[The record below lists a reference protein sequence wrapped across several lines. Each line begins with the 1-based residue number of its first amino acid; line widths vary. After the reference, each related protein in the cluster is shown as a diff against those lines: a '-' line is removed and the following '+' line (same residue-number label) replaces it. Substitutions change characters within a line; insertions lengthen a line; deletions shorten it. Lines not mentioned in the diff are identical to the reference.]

1 MPGAGQPQ
9 FVWFAKACAIA
20 FWAWSLAGWRC
31 RTIWK
36 RVKPS
41 GISLK
46 NMSGV
51 KKTPKKQNAR
61 RASFGVIPQP
71 PPSRPLGGQRRTLTQ
86 HRLCKIAMYNF
97 TIAIGALY
105 PSGFFWYLQPNTR
118 MAKRPS
124 TAITGDA
131 KLIYHSGFWCVC
143 CHFPFPFFR
152 A

>member
-51 KKTPKKQNAR
+51 KNTKDAE
-61 RASFGVIPQP
+61 RAP
-71 PPSRPLGGQRRTLTQ
+71 R
-86 HRLCKIAMYNF
+86 
-97 TIAIGALY
+97 
-105 PSGFFWYLQPNTR
+105 FFWSDPSAPTFATAGRPTAHLNPAPPLQNR
-118 MAKRPS
+118 
-124 TAITGDA
+124 D
-131 KLIYHSGFWCVC
+131 V
-143 CHFPFPFFR
+143 
-152 A
+152 